1 MIGNWWKVN
10 GHDDMPL
17 RTIKTLVYH
26 IVDFKGDAIL
36 GYFTLIEKTDESE
49 LFYYVQKALRQCEKL
64 RANSNLTDSPKSQN
78 QCTIDSIKTP
88 SSINSFNSAIAS
100 TPTINNKSDEMDISK
115 NCCLKYR
122 PMNTESGKAVQIP
135 VLQNTE
141 DVKAYIDDVSKRL
154 KAPELRFE
162 KIKSKDQMII
172 QHPDQ
177 ALESVRARTTKM
189 QHFLN
194 GI

>member
-1 MIGNWWKVN
+1 
-10 GHDDMPL
+10 MPL

-26 IVDFKGDAIL
+26 IVDFKGDSIL
-36 GYFTLIEKTDESE
+36 GHFTLIEKTDESE

-64 RANSNLTDSPKSQN
+64 RANSNVTDSPKSQN
-78 QCTIDSIKTP
+78 QFTIESTKTP

-100 TPTINNKSDEMDISK
+100 TPVTNLIDKTDEVDISK
-115 NCCLKYR
+115 NCSLKYR
-122 PMNTESGKAVQIP
+122 PMNTESGKTVQIP
-135 VLQNTE
+135 TIQNID
-141 DVKAYIDDVSKRL
+141 DVKAYANSVSKRL
-154 KAPELRFE
+154 DIPELKFKKPKE
-162 KIKSKDQMII
+162 QMII

-177 ALESVRARTTKM
+177 ALESARQRTNKM